1 MSSHPVID
9 ADGHIIEDKE
19 KLRSYLEPPY
29 NRRGGSLVAAFPRHN
44 AAVACVWR
52 AS

>member
-29 NRRGGSLVAAFPRHN
+29 NRRGGSSSGGGALGRTSSRNSAAQ
-44 AAVACVWR
+44 
-52 AS
+52 

>member
-1 MSSHPVID
+1 MSRHPVID

-29 NRRGGSLVAAFPRHN
+29 NRRGGSLRGGGAVGWTSSRNSAAQ
-44 AAVACVWR
+44 
-52 AS
+52 

>member
-19 KLRSYLEPPY
+19 KLRSYL
-29 NRRGGSLVAAFPRHN
+29 NRLTIDAAAP
-44 AAVACVWR
+44 
-52 AS
+52 